1 MDTTTPTLRDIRPAQ
16 GDWLAR
22 HDASRADG
30 PFELCDGQG
39 EPWLRDVT
47 FYVDD
52 LGADLALSERFRVAC
67 KGGVATVE
75 TTGRYPFGAGISVK
89 QALRY
94 AVNHVRVVT
103 DVQFP
108 PGSIVRRHL
117 GLGGFTLPGRWRRFY
132 CLPPALHLAEGR
144 QGGWQD
150 IPAEAPAS
158 GMIGH
163 WHRPP
168 LRLVFERDDGVRVEV
183 GTGGDVW
190 RWEQN
195 FGFGPEAGNYKLR
208 LEPGG
213 LRLEREP
220 LMTCAEVSPVARI
233 YRLTWYLAWEGP
245 KGRRGDAAAAAV
257 PEAVPV
263 SFSARGEAMV
273 RAAAGTAASPALRL
287 DLRDWPAPPQ
297 ARRAATPGDVAGE
310 RRDGGL
316 CWESVA
322 VQKAFRRIIRQVAAL
337 GPEGTLV
344 LCGLEPGLCW
354 DPAHCQRRGAPQAHW
369 DMDALLAVS
378 VWTRQQLG
386 LGWRIVVERGAV
398 DTLPAESRLFEPTG
412 FAAAGGEVADD

>member
-103 DVQFP
+103 DVQLP

-132 CLPPALHLAEGR
+132 CLPPAQHLAEGR
-144 QGGWQD
+144 QGAWQD

-213 LRLEREP
+213 LRFEREP
-220 LMTCAEVSPVARI
+220 LMTCAEVAPVARI

-245 KGRRGDAAAAAV
+245 RGRRGDAATAAAKGQKRADNDY
-257 PEAVPV
+257 AVSWVRPYGKGRV
-263 SFSARGEAMV
+263 FYTSFAHDKRTYLDRAR
-273 RAAAGTAASPALRL
+273 LWHIL
-287 DLRDWPAPPQ
+287 D
-297 ARRAATPGDVAGE
+297 
-310 RRDGGL
+310 GL
-316 CWESVA
+316 
-322 VQKAFRRIIRQVAAL
+322 QYAL
-337 GPEGTLV
+337 GDL
-344 LCGLEPGLCW
+344 
-354 DPAHCQRRGAPQAHW
+354 Q
-369 DMDALLAVS
+369 
-378 VWTRQQLG
+378 
-386 LGWRIVVERGAV
+386 
-398 DTLPAESRLFEPTG
+398 
-412 FAAAGGEVADD
+412 ADDQPSGR